1 MMKDIDIFYFNEL
14 GEYDEFNP
22 AFFLDRENASK
33 LLYLIA
39 KEPYKET
46 LESLNTRMNGD
57 YKEILDGLV
66 NINAL
71 SIKDNKYKV
80 NFPVFF
86 EDDVKIIIKEIKP
99 YLNTIMDSIK
109 SVLNEFNYNK
119 EELYHILCN
128 NTFDNYSLKYLMDK
142 WLIRDYKKNP
152 GNRNYIIIGYE
163 KSDFVNDYSNKLLC
177 SNNRYKCNY
186 ITFNSFGDTDGARKD
201 LYRYFRLKQQ
211 GKNPFKEINVYMSS
225 INKDQEVLEKN
236 LVNAINGKGDK
247 DTIKLLNNLEYMIGN
262 EICVPVLINDGYKYL
277 GLKVMDSIIDI
288 IKDIFEKVRLL
299 DITPNRNEV
308 SKLDTLNE
316 VWHIIFGLI
325 NEELVK
331 EGIVETPE
339 YKEGEGRYLKCIYRS
354 DIFNVDDL
362 KVHGDTFSNE
372 GYRLVHY
379 KDNECYIGTYSNS
392 LEAFMYELNEY
403 EPSDEMEEFIS
414 TEDFLKRYLGM
425 YKSDDELRIYT
436 VNGEL
441 VDSLKRDK

>member
-1 MMKDIDIFYFNEL
+1 MKDIDIFYFNDL
-14 GEYDEFNP
+14 GEYDEYNP
-22 AFFLDRENASK
+22 SFFLDRDNASK
-33 LLYLIA
+33 LIYLIA

-46 LESLNTRMNGD
+46 LESLNEKLNGD

-86 EDDVKIIIKEIKP
+86 EEDVKLIINVIKP

-119 EELYHILCN
+119 KELYHILCN

-142 WLIRDYKKNP
+142 WLIRDYKNNP

-163 KSDFVNDYSNKLLC
+163 KSDFVIDYSNKLLC
-177 SNNRYKCNY
+177 SNNRFKCNY
-186 ITFNSFGDTDGARKD
+186 IIFNSFGDTDGARKD
-201 LYRYFRLKQQ
+201 FYRFFRLKQQ
-211 GKNPFKEINVYMSS
+211 GKNLFKEIDSYMSS
-225 INKDQEVLEKN
+225 INKNQELLRNN
-236 LVNAINGKGDK
+236 LINAINGKGDK
-247 DTIKLLNNLEYMIGN
+247 DTIKLLNDLEYMDGN

-277 GLKVMDSIIDI
+277 GLKVMDSILDI
-288 IKDIFEKVRLL
+288 IKNIFENVRLL
-299 DITPNRNEV
+299 DISPNRNEV

-316 VWHIIFGLI
+316 VWHIVFGLI

-331 EGIVETPE
+331 DGIVEAPE

-354 DIFNVDDL
+354 DIFNKDDL
-362 KVHGDTFSNE
+362 KVSGDSLYDE

-379 KDNECYIGTYSNS
+379 KDNECYISSYSRKIDG
-392 LEAFMYELNEY
+392 FMYELIWNDPFE
-403 EPSDEMEEFIS
+403 EPEEFVS
-414 TEDFLKRYLGM
+414 TEDFLKRYLELF
-425 YKSDDELRIYT
+425 KSVDELRIYN
-436 VNGEL
+436 VDGEL

>member
-1 MMKDIDIFYFNEL
+1 MKDIDIFYFNDL
-14 GEYDEFNP
+14 GEYDEYNP
-22 AFFLDRENASK
+22 SFFLDRENASK
-33 LLYLIA
+33 LIYYIA
-39 KEPYKET
+39 MEPYKET
-46 LESLNTRMNGD
+46 LESLNERLNGD

-66 NINAL
+66 NINAV

-80 NFPVFF
+80 NFPVFY
-86 EDDVKIIIKEIKP
+86 EDDVKIITKEIKP
-99 YLNTIMDSIK
+99 YLNTIIDSIK

-177 SNNRYKCNY
+177 SNNRFKCNY

-201 LYRYFRLKQQ
+201 FYRYFRLKQQ
-211 GKNPFKEINVYMSS
+211 GKNIFKEIDSYMSS
-225 INKDQEVLEKN
+225 INKDQEILRNN

-362 KVHGDTFSNE
+362 KVFGDTISNE

-379 KDNECYIGTYSNS
+379 KDNECYIGAYSGS
-392 LEAFMYELNEY
+392 FEGFMYELIWNDPFE
-403 EPSDEMEEFIS
+403 EPEEFVS

>member
-1 MMKDIDIFYFNEL
+1 MKDIDIFYFNDL
-14 GEYDEFNP
+14 GEYDEYNP
-22 AFFLDRENASK
+22 SFFLDRDNASK
-33 LLYLIA
+33 LIYYIA
-39 KEPYKET
+39 QSPYNESV
-46 LESLNTRMNGD
+46 ESLNEKLEGN

-86 EDDVKIIIKEIKP
+86 EEDVKLIINEIKP

-119 EELYHILCN
+119 KELYHILCN

-142 WLIRDYKKNP
+142 WLIREYKKNP

-163 KSDFVNDYSNKLLC
+163 KSDFVNDYSNNLLC
-177 SNNRYKCNY
+177 SNNRFKCNY
-186 ITFNSFGDTDGARKD
+186 IIFNSFGDTDGSRKD
-201 LYRYFRLKQQ
+201 FYRYFRLKQQ
-211 GKNPFKEINVYMSS
+211 GKNLFKEIDSYMSS
-225 INKDQEVLEKN
+225 INNDQEILRNN
-236 LVNAINGKGDK
+236 LINTINGKGDK
-247 DTIKLLNNLEYMIGN
+247 DTIKLLNDLEYMNGN
-262 EICVPVLINDGYKYL
+262 EICVPILINDGYKYL
-277 GLKVMDSIIDI
+277 GLKVMDSILDI
-288 IKDIFEKVRLL
+288 IKIIFEKVRLL

-316 VWHIIFGLI
+316 VWHIVFGLI
-325 NEELVK
+325 NEEFVK
-331 EGIVETPE
+331 DGIVEAPE

-354 DIFNVDDL
+354 DIFNKDDL
-362 KVHGDTFSNE
+362 KVSGDSLYDE

-379 KDNECYIGTYSNS
+379 KDNECYIGAYSGS

-403 EPSDEMEEFIS
+403 EPSDEMEEFVS
-414 TEDFLKRYLGM
+414 TEDFLKRYLDM
-425 YKSDDELRIYT
+425 YKIDDELRIYNVDGT
-436 VNGEL
+436 L

>member
-1 MMKDIDIFYFNEL
+1 
-14 GEYDEFNP
+14 
-22 AFFLDRENASK
+22 
-33 LLYLIA
+33 
-39 KEPYKET
+39 
-46 LESLNTRMNGD
+46 
-57 YKEILDGLV
+57 
-66 NINAL
+66 
-71 SIKDNKYKV
+71 
-80 NFPVFF
+80 
-86 EDDVKIIIKEIKP
+86 
-99 YLNTIMDSIK
+99 
-109 SVLNEFNYNK
+109 
-119 EELYHILCN
+119 
-128 NTFDNYSLKYLMDK
+128 
-142 WLIRDYKKNP
+142 
-152 GNRNYIIIGYE
+152 
-163 KSDFVNDYSNKLLC
+163 
-177 SNNRYKCNY
+177 
-186 ITFNSFGDTDGARKD
+186 
-201 LYRYFRLKQQ
+201 
-211 GKNPFKEINVYMSS
+211 
-225 INKDQEVLEKN
+225 
-236 LVNAINGKGDK
+236 
-247 DTIKLLNNLEYMIGN
+247 MIGN